1 MKHIFVIAVFAFA
14 LACGGANN
22 HSTPVADEPAPLLA
36 GPGTAIAP
44 DGVSIA
50 YTVSGTGS
58 PALVFVH
65 GWMCDQTYWAAQ
77 AAAFSETHTVVTID
91 LAGHG
96 ESGIGREGWPLMA
109 FGADVEAVV
118 EALGLDR
125 VILIGHSMGGPVVL
139 EAARLMPRVIGV
151 VGVDTLQ
158 DADFKYDSEQVA
170 PFLAPF
176 ESDFPS
182 TCRGLVASMFQE
194 EADAALVERIAADMS
209 TGPPEIGIALMRG
222 YIDYDAAAAFTAVPA
237 AIPIRCI
244 NSTMYASNVEGNRAY
259 HEDFDVITMDGV
271 GHFLMIERP
280 QDFNTQL
287 AQVAANPNSWPVS
300 AGCGHTGDALR
311 NWVTEAGSEKNY
323 SRNRMKIGRW
333 SEPTKGSTSADRNP
347 AWPRAR
353 QVSSVRHRCANAL
366 SKPCASS
373 SRSPGSPRWLREG
386 LKSPLQT
393 ATSGARLS
401 MARRNASYWR
411 QRSRRL
417 AKGSLCTLTA
427 PTVRPSAIGSSA

>member
-139 EAARLMPRVIGV
+139 EAARL
-151 VGVDTLQ
+151 
-158 DADFKYDSEQVA
+158 QVA

-287 AQVAANPNSWPVS
+287 AQVAAAFTQP
-300 AGCGHTGDALR
+300 
-311 NWVTEAGSEKNY
+311 E
-323 SRNRMKIGRW
+323 
-333 SEPTKGSTSADRNP
+333 
-347 AWPRAR
+347 
-353 QVSSVRHRCANAL
+353 
-366 SKPCASS
+366 
-373 SRSPGSPRWLREG
+373 
-386 LKSPLQT
+386 
-393 ATSGARLS
+393 
-401 MARRNASYWR
+401 
-411 QRSRRL
+411 
-417 AKGSLCTLTA
+417 
-427 PTVRPSAIGSSA
+427 